1 MARRSTRFEP
11 PELPAAGTVVTA
23 LLQSPAT
30 PGEITI
36 KLGRKTAGVAPE
48 KIVHELG
55 IGEGVIWSDRMRDGV
70 AAAMMV
76 AIARTWAIRSVSRR
90 AMSRSMLITKLR
102 QRGLAPSASDRIAD
116 ELVASGMIDEKRF
129 AEGIAET
136 TINRRAFGTRRVS
149 LKLRAKGITT
159 RTADEVVNRV
169 AAESNYDQRA
179 AALAIAR
186 RKLRSL
192 TRKPDPQA
200 RQRALYSLLARRGFD
215 SELCRE
221 VTRTVLGE
229 VEESLD

>member
-11 PELPAAGTVVTA
+11 PDLPAAGAVVTA
-23 LLQSPAT
+23 LLRSPAT

-36 KLGRKTAGVAPE
+36 KLGRKTAGVISETLA
-48 KIVHELG
+48 IQLG
-55 IGEGVIWSDRMRDGV
+55 IGEGIIWTDRTRDAV
-70 AAAMMV
+70 AGAMLFS
-76 AIARTWAIRSVSRR
+76 IARTWAIRTVSRR
-90 AMSRSMLITKLR
+90 AMSKSMLISKLR
-102 QRGLAPSASDRIAD
+102 QRGLDSGPAGRIAD
-116 ELVASGMIDEKRF
+116 ELAASGIIDEKRF
-129 AEGIAET
+129 AEGIAEVT
-136 TINRRAFGTRRVS
+136 LARRVFGTRRVS
-149 LKLRAKGITT
+149 LKLRAKGITS
-159 RTADEVVNRV
+159 RTADEVVDRV

-179 AALAIAR
+179 AALAIAQ

-229 VEESLD
+229 LPDS

>member
-1 MARRSTRFEP
+1 MAKRSTRFEP
-11 PELPAAGTVVTA
+11 PNLPAAGAVVTA
-23 LLQSPAT
+23 LLRSPAT

-36 KLGRKTAGVAPE
+36 KLGRKTAGVAPQQL
-48 KIVHELG
+48 IADLG

-76 AIARTWAIRSVSRR
+76 AFARTWSIRSVSRR
-90 AMSRSMLITKLR
+90 AMTRSMLITKLR
-102 QRGLAPSASDRIAD
+102 QRGLATAASDRIAD

-129 AEGIAET
+129 AEGLAET
-136 TINRRAFGTRRVS
+136 TIARRAFGTRRVS

-159 RTADEVVNRV
+159 RTADEVVDRV

-229 VEESLD
+229 GEELLD